1 MPSYEEI
8 DWSEEDTSQS
18 KNKLSIEE
26 DDMPRFPIP
35 QSSLS
40 AEEWSL
46 KDNEL
51 ELSCPAKDHLST
63 VPQSSRIN
71 RTFVLTFVIQFTL
84 RSEK

>member
-1 MPSYEEI
+1 MPSYDAI
-8 DWSEEDTSQS
+8 DWSEEATSQS

-26 DDMPRFPIP
+26 DNMPRFPFP

-40 AEEWSL
+40 AEEWSF

-63 VPQSSRIN
+63 APQSSRIN
-71 RTFVLTFVIQFTL
+71 QQNANICD
-84 RSEK
+84 SIYSM